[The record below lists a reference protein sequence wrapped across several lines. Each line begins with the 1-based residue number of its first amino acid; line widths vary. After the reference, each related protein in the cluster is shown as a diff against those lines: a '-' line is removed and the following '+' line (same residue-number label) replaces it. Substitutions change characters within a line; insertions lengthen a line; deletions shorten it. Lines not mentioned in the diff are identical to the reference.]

1 MYYTLLEFKMAIV
14 TYNQISKTLTNKIA
28 ALFAK
33 NYTIA
38 CTTDNSLIL
47 YNPANKHYY
56 KIARSDTYKYINT
69 LSESVLCEYVRIY
82 EYNTLYDARQYNNG
96 IEISEQLY
104 YTIKPNVFTD
114 SVDELL
120 KIFNLR
126 KERESLKS
134 GYSSIPIITINHSK
148 LNLIAQFKIMECVH
162 KVRGFKNAK
171 FSDIEKIILTKR
183 KLTGP
188 LHAEITVN
196 YNNNVKCIKLW
207 VARRI
212 TTYS

>member
-1 MYYTLLEFKMAIV
+1 MAIV
-14 TYNQISKTLTNKIA
+14 TYNQISKILTNKIA

-38 CTTDNSLIL
+38 CTVDNSLIL

-56 KIARSDTYKYINT
+56 KITRSDTYKYIHT
-69 LSESVLCEYVRIY
+69 LSESILCEYIRLS
-82 EYNTLYDARQYNNG
+82 EYCTLYDARHYNSNVA
-96 IEISEQLY
+96 ISEQLY
-104 YTIKPNVFTD
+104 YRIKPDVYTD
-114 SVDELL
+114 SLDEYS

-126 KERESLKS
+126 KERETLKS
-134 GYSSIPIITINHSK
+134 GYSNIPIVTINHSK

-212 TTYS
+212 HN